1 MEFSVPFNEF
11 QKLMGDDIVKKNTE
25 EPKII
30 ELEDDNSNDE
40 SLEVN
45 DEGLEDD
52 VVENETNDTNNTN
65 KEKKVQFKDPIKD
78 EKIIENNE
86 EKSSGKEEPQEEKA
100 PEKTLEEKLQE
111 YLVDNKLTILF
122 ATISNSDTISLG
134 YHQSMTQLATHF
146 TKLNI
151 VYDTITI
158 HNEPITARAKNCVI
172 AKVLSDDKY
181 THLMFIDTNV
191 TFSWRNILELI
202 LKDKDVSGGATPKRN
217 INWDKVKQ
225 TVIKNNEIENAH
237 LYAKSLNYNF
247 VPIITKTMV
256 DSEVEGEP
264 QQEKQQ
270 VNMENNMIE
279 VHNLKSNFMLIKR
292 NVLET
297 MADKLGIMLKFT
309 NSYEEYNDDSIKD
322 HFYSFFERERTDNGY
337 VDEDETF
344 CKRWTKCKGQM
355 WVNLM
360 FNLNTSFYNT
370 NVGSLYLSS
379 VN

>member
-1 MEFSVPFNEF
+1 MESGVPFNEF
-11 QKLMGDDIVKKNTE
+11 QKLMGDDIEKKATE
-25 EPKII
+25 EPKIV
-30 ELEDDNSNDE
+30 ELEDDNNSNDE
-40 SLEVN
+40 AFEDSY
-45 DEGLEDD
+45 EGLDD
-52 VVENETNDTNNTN
+52 NDTNNIN
-65 KEKKVQFKDPIKD
+65 GDKKVQFKDPIKE
-78 EKIIENNE
+78 EKIIENNGE
-86 EKSSGKEEPQEEKA
+86 QQQEQQQEKP
-100 PEKTLEEKLQE
+100 PEKTLEEKLQD
-111 YLVDNKLTILF
+111 YLANNKLIILF

-134 YHQSMTQLATHF
+134 YHQSMTLLATHF

-158 HNEPITARAKNCVI
+158 HNESIPARAKNCVV

-191 TFSWRNILELI
+191 TFSWRNIIELI

-217 INWDKVKQ
+217 INWDKVKE

-247 VPIITKTMV
+247 APIITKTMV
-256 DSEVEGEP
+256 DSEDDGEP
-264 QQEKQQ
+264 QKEQQ
-270 VNMENNMIE
+270 KINIEHNMIE
-279 VHNLKSNFMLIKR
+279 VHHIKSSFMLIKR

-297 MADKLGIMLKFT
+297 MAERLGIMLKFT
-309 NSYEEYNDDSIKD
+309 NTYEEYNDDSIKE

-344 CKRWTKCKGQM
+344 CNRWSKCKGDM

-360 FNLNTSFYNT
+360 FNLNTTYYNT

>member
-1 MEFSVPFNEF
+1 MESSVPFNEF
-11 QKLMGDDIVKKNTE
+11 QKLMGDDIEKKTTE
-25 EPKII
+25 EPKIV
-30 ELEDDNSNDE
+30 ELEDNNDNKNSNV
-40 SLEVN
+40 EVVEVS

-52 VVENETNDTNNTN
+52 ADENEEVKENE
-65 KEKKVQFKDPIKD
+65 EKKVQFKDPIKE

-86 EKSSGKEEPQEEKA
+86 ERQEQQEEKP

-111 YLVDNKLTILF
+111 YLVDKNLTILF

-151 VYDTITI
+151 IYDTITI
-158 HNEPITARAKNCVI
+158 HNEPISARTKNCVV

-191 TFSWRNILELI
+191 TFSWRNVLELI

-217 INWDKVKQ
+217 INWDKVKE

-237 LYAKSLNYNF
+237 LYAKSLNYHF
-247 VPIITKTMV
+247 APIITKAMI

-270 VNMENNMIE
+270 VNMEDNMVE
-279 VHNLKSNFMLIKR
+279 VHHLKSNFMLIKR

-297 MADKLGIMLKFT
+297 MAERLGIMLKFT

-344 CKRWTKCKGQM
+344 CKRWSKCKGQM
-355 WVNLM
+355 WVDLM
-360 FNLNTSFYNT
+360 FNLNTTYYNT

>member
-1 MEFSVPFNEF
+1 MESSVPFNEF
-11 QKLMGDDIVKKNTE
+11 QKLMGDDIEKKTTE
-25 EPKII
+25 ELKII
-30 ELEDDNSNDE
+30 ELEDNNDDDNDE
-40 SLEVN
+40 AFEDSNE
-45 DEGLEDD
+45 DLEDNNMND
-52 VVENETNDTNNTN
+52 MNDTNNTN
-65 KEKKVQFKDPIKD
+65 GDKKVQFKDPIKE
-78 EKIIENNE
+78 EKIIENNGE
-86 EKSSGKEEPQEEKA
+86 QQQEKP
-100 PEKTLEEKLQE
+100 PEKTLEEKLQD
-111 YLVDNKLTILF
+111 YLANNKLVILF

-134 YHQSMTQLATHF
+134 YHQSMTLLATHF

-158 HNEPITARAKNCVI
+158 HNESIPARAKNCVV

-191 TFSWRNILELI
+191 TFSWKNIIELI
-202 LKDKDVSGGATPKRN
+202 LKDKDVSGGATPKRT
-217 INWDKVKQ
+217 INWDKVKE

-247 VPIITKTMV
+247 VPIITTTMI

-264 QQEKQQ
+264 QREQQ
-270 VNMENNMIE
+270 QINMENNMIE
-279 VHNLKSNFMLIKR
+279 VHHLKSNFMLIKR

-297 MADKLGIMLKFT
+297 MADRLGIMLKFN
-309 NSYEEYNDDSIKD
+309 NSYEDYNDDSIKD

-344 CKRWTKCKGQM
+344 CNRWSKCKGDM

-360 FNLNTSFYNT
+360 FNLNTTFYNT

>member
-1 MEFSVPFNEF
+1 MESSVPFNEF
-11 QKLMGDDIVKKNTE
+11 QKLLGDDIEKKTTE
-25 EPKII
+25 ELKIV
-30 ELEDDNSNDE
+30 ELEDDE

-52 VVENETNDTNNTN
+52 DGENETNE
-65 KEKKVQFKDPIKD
+65 EKKVQFKDPIKE
-78 EKIIENNE
+78 EKIIEGQQQE
-86 EKSSGKEEPQEEKA
+86 PEKSLEKS
-100 PEKTLEEKLQE
+100 LED

-151 VYDTITI
+151 IYDTITI
-158 HNEPITARAKNCVI
+158 HNEPITARAKNCIV

-225 TVIKNNEIENAH
+225 TVVKNNEIENAH
-237 LYAKSLNYNF
+237 LYAKGLNYNF
-247 VPIITKTMV
+247 VPIITTTMI

-264 QQEKQQ
+264 QKEQQ
-270 VNMENNMIE
+270 KINIEDNLIE
-279 VHNLKSNFMLIKR
+279 VHHIKSSFMLIKR

-297 MADKLGIMLKFT
+297 MADRLGIMLKFN
-309 NSYEEYNDDSIKD
+309 NSYEDYNDDSIKD
-322 HFYSFFERERTDNGY
+322 HFYSFFERERTANGY

-344 CKRWTKCKGQM
+344 CKRWSKCKGQM
-355 WVNLM
+355 WVDLM
-360 FNLNTSFYNT
+360 FNLNTTFYNT

>member
-1 MEFSVPFNEF
+1 MESSVPFNEF
-11 QKLMGDDIVKKNTE
+11 QKLLGDDIEKKTTE
-25 EPKII
+25 ELKIV
-30 ELEDDNSNDE
+30 ELEDDE

-52 VVENETNDTNNTN
+52 DGENETNE
-65 KEKKVQFKDPIKD
+65 EKKVQFKDPIKE
-78 EKIIENNE
+78 EKIIEGQQQE
-86 EKSSGKEEPQEEKA
+86 PEKSLEKS
-100 PEKTLEEKLQE
+100 LED

-151 VYDTITI
+151 IYDTITI
-158 HNEPITARAKNCVI
+158 HNEPITARAKNCIV

-225 TVIKNNEIENAH
+225 TVVKNNEIENAH
-237 LYAKSLNYNF
+237 LYAKGLNYNF
-247 VPIITKTMV
+247 VPIITTTMI

-264 QQEKQQ
+264 QKEQQ
-270 VNMENNMIE
+270 KINIEDNLIE
-279 VHNLKSNFMLIKR
+279 VHHIKSSFMLIKR

-297 MADKLGIMLKFT
+297 MADRLGIMLKFN
-309 NSYEEYNDDSIKD
+309 NSYEDYNDDSIKD

-344 CKRWTKCKGQM
+344 CKRWSKCKGQM
-355 WVNLM
+355 WVDLM
-360 FNLNTSFYNT
+360 FNLNTTFYNT

>member
-1 MEFSVPFNEF
+1 MESSVPFNEF
-11 QKLMGDDIVKKNTE
+11 QKLLGDDIEKKETE

-30 ELEDDNSNDE
+30 ELEDNNDE
-40 SLEVN
+40 AVEVS
-45 DEGLEDD
+45 DEGLED
-52 VVENETNDTNNTN
+52 ETNDTNNTN
-65 KEKKVQFKDPIKD
+65 EEKKVQFKDPIKE

-86 EKSSGKEEPQEEKA
+86 EQQEPQEEKA

-111 YLVDNKLTILF
+111 YLANNKLVILF
-122 ATISNSDTISLG
+122 ATISNADTISLG

-158 HNEPITARAKNCVI
+158 HNEPISARAKNCVV

-202 LKDKDVSGGATPKRN
+202 IKDKDVSGGATPKRN
-217 INWDKVKQ
+217 INWDKVKEN
-225 TVIKNNEIENAH
+225 VIKNNQIENAH
-237 LYAKSLNYNF
+237 LYAKSLNYHF
-247 VPIITKTMV
+247 APIITKTMV
-256 DSEVEGEP
+256 DSEVEGQQ

-270 VNMENNMIE
+270 VNMEDNMIE
-279 VHNLKSNFMLIKR
+279 VHHLKSNFMLIKR

-297 MADKLGIMLKFT
+297 MAERLGIMLKFT
-309 NSYEEYNDDSIKD
+309 NSYEEYNDESIKD

-344 CKRWTKCKGQM
+344 CRRWSKCKGQM

-370 NVGSLYLSS
+370 NIGSLYLSS

>member
-1 MEFSVPFNEF
+1 MESSVPFNEF
-11 QKLMGDDIVKKNTE
+11 QKLMGDDIEKKTTE
-25 EPKII
+25 EPKIV
-30 ELEDDNSNDE
+30 ELEDDNNDDDNDE
-40 SLEVN
+40 AFEDSN
-45 DEGLEDD
+45 EGLEDND
-52 VVENETNDTNNTN
+52 MNDTNE
-65 KEKKVQFKDPIKD
+65 EKKVQFKDPIKE
-78 EKIIENNE
+78 EKIIFNNE
-86 EKSSGKEEPQEEKA
+86 EQQEPQEEKP

-111 YLVDNKLTILF
+111 YLANNKLTILF
-122 ATISNSDTISLG
+122 ATISNSDNISLG

-158 HNEPITARAKNCVI
+158 HNEPITTRAKNCVV

-217 INWDKVKQ
+217 INWDKVKE

-237 LYAKSLNYNF
+237 LYAKSLNYHF
-247 VPIITKTMV
+247 APIITKTMV
-256 DSEVEGEP
+256 DSEVEGE
-264 QQEKQQ
+264 QQREQQQ
-270 VNMENNMIE
+270 VNMEDNMIE
-279 VHNLKSNFMLIKR
+279 VHNLKSSFMLIKR

-297 MADKLGIMLKFT
+297 MAERLGIMLKFT
-309 NSYEEYNDDSIKD
+309 NTYEEYNNESIKD

-344 CKRWTKCKGQM
+344 CKRWSKCKGEM

-360 FNLNTSFYNT
+360 FNLNTSYYNT
-370 NVGSLYLSS
+370 NVGSLYLRS

>member
-1 MEFSVPFNEF
+1 MESGVPFNEF
-11 QKLMGDDIVKKNTE
+11 QKLMGDDIEKKATE
-25 EPKII
+25 EPKIV
-30 ELEDDNSNDE
+30 ELEDDNNSNDE
-40 SLEVN
+40 AFEDSY
-45 DEGLEDD
+45 EGLDD
-52 VVENETNDTNNTN
+52 NDTNNIN
-65 KEKKVQFKDPIKD
+65 GDKKVQFKDPIKE
-78 EKIIENNE
+78 EKIIENNGE
-86 EKSSGKEEPQEEKA
+86 QQQEQQQEKP
-100 PEKTLEEKLQE
+100 PEKTLEEKLQD
-111 YLVDNKLTILF
+111 YLANNKLIILF

-134 YHQSMTQLATHF
+134 YHQSMTLLATHF

-158 HNEPITARAKNCVI
+158 HNESIPARAKNCVV

-191 TFSWRNILELI
+191 TFSWRNIIELI

-217 INWDKVKQ
+217 INWDKVKE
-225 TVIKNNEIENAH
+225 TVIKNNEIETAH

-247 VPIITKTMV
+247 VPIITKTKV
-256 DSEVEGEP
+256 DNEVEGEP
-264 QQEKQQ
+264 QLEQQ
-270 VNMENNMIE
+270 QINIEDNMIE
-279 VHNLKSNFMLIKR
+279 VHHIKSSFMLIKR

-297 MADKLGIMLKFT
+297 MAERLGIMLKFT
-309 NSYEEYNDDSIKD
+309 NTYEEYNDDTIKE

-344 CKRWTKCKGQM
+344 CNRWSKCKGDI

-360 FNLNTSFYNT
+360 FNLNTTYYNT

>member
-1 MEFSVPFNEF
+1 MESSVPFNEF
-11 QKLMGDDIVKKNTE
+11 QKLMGDDIVKKETE

-30 ELEDDNSNDE
+30 ELEDNNDDDE
-40 SLEVN
+40 AVEVS
-45 DEGLEDD
+45 DEGLED
-52 VVENETNDTNNTN
+52 ETNDTNNTN
-65 KEKKVQFKDPIKD
+65 EEKKVQFKDPIKE

-86 EKSSGKEEPQEEKA
+86 EQQEPQEEKA

-111 YLVDNKLTILF
+111 NLANNKLTILF

-134 YHQSMTQLATHF
+134 YHQSMTQLATYF

-151 VYDTITI
+151 IYDTITI
-158 HNEPITARAKNCVI
+158 HNEPITARAKNCVV

-217 INWDKVKQ
+217 INWDKVKE
-225 TVIKNNEIENAH
+225 TVIKNNEIDNAH
-237 LYAKSLNYNF
+237 LYAKSLNYHF
-247 VPIITKTMV
+247 APIITKAMI
-256 DSEVEGEP
+256 DSEVEGEQQQQQ

-270 VNMENNMIE
+270 VNMEDNMIE
-279 VHNLKSNFMLIKR
+279 VHHLKSNFMLIKR

-297 MADKLGIMLKFT
+297 MAERLGIMLKFT
-309 NSYEEYNDDSIKD
+309 NSYEEYNDDTIKD

-344 CKRWTKCKGQM
+344 CKRWSKCKGQM